1 MCSLRSPR
9 PWSPPPL
16 RAVLFAVAAL
26 VAMPARANPD
36 ISIGGVAQ
44 PEAQW
49 QQQDPSVTIANPRN
63 SGFALHHA
71 RLIAAGSIKG
81 WNVLWDA
88 RVEMEMVPAFQ
99 LLDAFLAGTGELP
112 RKGFLRVIFGQ
123 QFAPF
128 SRQTMLP
135 LHTLQMVD
143 YAQLTQLAP
152 GRQLG
157 VSATLAMP
165 GIPWVQLSGG
175 VFNGKGINI
184 VENLDQNFE
193 YVGRLAFRP
202 IGERA
207 PLMESALGPN
217 QLSVAGDISYTKQKL
232 GDFNQNTLL
241 AGADVFFCMFGF
253 SAYAEYLWGN
263 ITYSTGA
270 PKQPY
275 HEQGFNVQAGYL
287 LPIPGV
293 LWRRFEVTARYEAV
307 APNQTVPITG
317 PGDPTQA
324 RDAFVAGIN
333 YYHRAHN
340 LKLMLNYTHNMQ
352 LDTVDPSGRPATYKN
367 DSLVAQLTYRLE

>member
-1 MCSLRSPR
+1 MRAFPSLACRVSPA
-9 PWSPPPL
+9 L
-16 RAVLFAVAAL
+16 IAAAL
-26 VAMPARANPD
+26 LFVPLAARASPD
-36 ISIGGVAQ
+36 VYIGGVAQ

-49 QQQDPSVTIANPRN
+49 QQQDPSVTITNPRN

-81 WNVLWDA
+81 WNVKWEA

-99 LLDAFLAGTGELP
+99 LLDAYLAATKELI
-112 RKGFLRVIFGQ
+112 RDGYVRVIFGQ

-143 YAQLTQLAP
+143 YAQLTTLAP

-157 VSATLAMP
+157 VTVNLALP
-165 GIPWVQLSGG
+165 VIPWVQVSAGL
-175 VFNGKGINI
+175 FNGKGINI
-184 VENLDQNFE
+184 VENLDQNLE
-193 YVGRLAFRP
+193 YVGRLAFKP
-202 IGERA
+202 IGARV
-207 PLMESALGPN
+207 PDQESALGPN
-217 QLSVAGDISYTKQKL
+217 QVSVAGDVSYSKQAF
-232 GDFNQNTLL
+232 GDYNQSSLL
-241 AGADVFFCMFGF
+241 VGADAFFCMFGL

-263 ITYSTGA
+263 ITYTAGA
-270 PKQPY
+270 PKQNY
-275 HEQGFNVQAGYL
+275 HEQGFNAQAGYL
-287 LPIPGV
+287 LPIPGR

-333 YYHRAHN
+333 YYHRGHN

-352 LDTVDPSGRPATYKN
+352 LDAVDATGRPATYKN
-367 DSLVAQLTYRLE
+367 DSLVLQLSYRLE